1 MDFSK
6 KWWMVAIDREGRT
19 RGEIWSPRRQRRGKE
34 KDRERGGERL
44 DEIALNDL
52 RFSLVSPSC
61 CWERRTSRCC
71 SCRICYSPSSLPPSL
86 LVYSRAKVDLKVE
99 ISREILLLLLPP
111 LASSFCSSLYLACS
125 GCFSRRTRD
134 HPRVCRPA
142 DGG

>member
-61 CWERRTSRCC
+61 CWERRTSLLL
-71 SCRICYSPSSLPPSL
+71 SHLLQPFLSPPLP
-86 LVYSRAKVDLKVE
+86 VYSRAKVDLKVE

-111 LASSFCSSLYLACS
+111 LASSFSSSLYLACS

>member
-19 RGEIWSPRRQRRGKE
+19 RGEIWFPRCQRRGKE

-71 SCRICYSPSSLPPSL
+71 SCRICYSPSSLPPS
-86 LVYSRAKVDLKVE
+86 VYSRAKVDLKVE
-99 ISREILLLLLPP
+99 ISREILLLLLLLLPP
-111 LASSFCSSLYLACS
+111 LASSCFVTLSRLFRMFQSQDTRPPSRLPS
-125 GCFSRRTRD
+125 G
-134 HPRVCRPA
+134 
-142 DGG
+142 